1 VQNSFLNRFI
11 TVSANSQTTPNPI
24 VGCEVK
30 SEMQKTKT
38 IFIIV
43 AVALVAA
50 ALVAVTYAQFVNAQ
64 AQNSIYSQTPPQGY
78 NGNTGYF
85 APNYNNGA
93 YGYPCYPY
101 GAQAPN
107 QQQYSRMGM
116 GMMSGR
122 YW

>member
-1 VQNSFLNRFI
+1 
-11 TVSANSQTTPNPI
+11 
-24 VGCEVK
+24 VK
-30 SEMQKTKT
+30 IEMQKTKT

-43 AVALVAA
+43 AVALVAT
-50 ALVAVTYAQFVNAQ
+50 ALVGVAYAQFVNAQ
-64 AQNSIYSQTPPQGY
+64 TQNSTYSQTPQQGY
-78 NGNTGYF
+78 NSGTGYF

-107 QQQYSRMGM
+107 QQQYGRMGL
-116 GMMSGR
+116 MSGA